1 MSFAT
6 SMASFFR
13 TQWADRFTDSCVVK
27 RETGTTF
34 DGTTTGTYS
43 IDYTNQFSGN
53 CLVRPKRAT
62 DEQAGEQQAEI
73 RMYSVF
79 IPYDETDPEPDD
91 LVDITSTNDSFLN
104 GKQFVVRN
112 VAGDTYMHRRELVCE
127 EVVNG

>member
-1 MSFAT
+1 MTLPTGF
-6 SMASFFR
+6 ASFFR
-13 TQWADRFTDSCVVK
+13 TEWAKRLVDTCVVK

-34 DGTTTGTYS
+34 NSTTGVYTPTYTTQ
-43 IDYTNQFSGN
+43 YSGS
-53 CLVRPKRAT
+53 CLVRPKAAS
-62 DEQAGEQQAEI
+62 DEQSGERQAEI

-79 IPYDETDPEPDD
+79 IEYDETDPLPDD